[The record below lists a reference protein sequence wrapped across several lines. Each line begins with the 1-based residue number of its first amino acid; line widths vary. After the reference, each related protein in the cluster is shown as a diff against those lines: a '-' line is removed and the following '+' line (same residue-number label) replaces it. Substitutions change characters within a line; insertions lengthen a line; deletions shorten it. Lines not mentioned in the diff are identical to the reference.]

1 MNISPHLL
9 IDALILKFLA
19 LWTLNNLLLLSWLI
33 ISIAKKDEVVNLAL
47 KEDNLFF
54 KLMILNHFNS
64 NEDDVL
70 MSIEDLR
77 DLRLRKQKI
86 ESEKKAR
93 KYIMDINQRY
103 RKMSALKRNNF
114 LRNIN
119 PFKKAA

>member
-1 MNISPHLL
+1 M
-9 IDALILKFLA
+9 K
-19 LWTLNNLLLLSWLI
+19 
-33 ISIAKKDEVVNLAL
+33 
-47 KEDNLFF
+47 
-54 KLMILNHFNS
+54 LNHFNS

-77 DLRLRKQKI
+77 ALRLRKKKI

-103 RKMSALKRNNF
+103 RKMSDHKRNNF